1 MRHAWRLTFDYNNNN
16 NKDYDYDYDG
26 DNCSALLST
35 SVVNRDFWRG
45 HADSDAE
52 QGRTKE
58 QQQKQDKKSRE
69 KENLSYTY
77 TAFPCTIVKL
87 LRWYLSQARFVAFHM
102 ETNCVW
108 CHTTLYTRHL
118 LENSNKMC
126 SRYNATLSPPPP
138 LPLILS
144 RAPPR
149 LRPLYPR
156 TLLPRNIHHSSIY
169 PMLNLQ
175 RLQLFNNYYC
185 DAFSTIVLRVTSFT
199 FAMFRLH
206 LWFSFIVNKKKS
218 FHKMNCECISL
229 TYRSIWMPWT
239 GVCTFATMTC
249 VRMRNIGFAA
259 YIPISKCTF
268 HIHPFEQSFW
278 HSLFCQ
284 QIIIVWHIR

>member
-1 MRHAWRLTFDYNNNN
+1 MRNIAAYMIFRKSALIMRHAWRLTVDYNNNNN

-35 SVVNRDFWRG
+35 SVVNKDFWRG

-126 SRYNATLSPPPP
+126 SCYNATLSPPLPP
-138 LPLILS
+138 SYSLSFFPTTSPSLPAHSTTPQYSPFIDISHVKFAKIAIVQQLL
-144 RAPPR
+144 
-149 LRPLYPR
+149 LRCFFHNRFACYI
-156 TLLPRNIHHSSIY
+156 IHI
-169 PMLNLQ
+169 
-175 RLQLFNNYYC
+175 C
-185 DAFSTIVLRVTSFT
+185 DVSLAFVI
-199 FAMFRLH
+199 
-206 LWFSFIVNKKKS
+206 FI
-218 FHKMNCECISL
+218 H
-229 TYRSIWMPWT
+229 R
-239 GVCTFATMTC
+239 
-249 VRMRNIGFAA
+249 
-259 YIPISKCTF
+259 
-268 HIHPFEQSFW
+268 Q
-278 HSLFCQ
+278 
-284 QIIIVWHIR
+284 